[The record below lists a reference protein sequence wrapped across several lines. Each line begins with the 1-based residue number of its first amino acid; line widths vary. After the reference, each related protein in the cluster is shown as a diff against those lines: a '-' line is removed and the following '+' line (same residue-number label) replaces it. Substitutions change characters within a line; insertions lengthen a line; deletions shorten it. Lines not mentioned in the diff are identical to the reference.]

1 MHMAGVD
8 IRDSNS
14 SQKEDGSGK
23 GVGSFLRDERYK
35 LGPESEAGITMEV
48 TQENSENFNYYK
60 FSMAGMERCNRIED
74 KCEKE
79 LFWRYQIRFPNKWTC
94 FP

>member
-1 MHMAGVD
+1 MGFSRQEYWSGVPSPSPMHSYSSVHMAGVD

-48 TQENSENFNYYK
+48 TQENSENFQLLQVQYGWN
-60 FSMAGMERCNRIED
+60 GEV
-74 KCEKE
+74 
-79 LFWRYQIRFPNKWTC
+79 
-94 FP
+94 